1 MASDGKKRKGEGL
14 DAAVEDLVSW
24 VADTWHPWKPPP
36 VHPKTYMVWRT
47 KSLENLAWDA
57 KGVEAEV
64 EGNWGRIQG
73 RDVVG
78 TGRLENFHHW
88 DSSSIPG
95 LPCVLHRR
103 VATRSLRQKSRSSRN
118 SSHWASKP
126 GSNFV
131 IFVMVRILDAFFLG
145 GGGNYSGSWLHRTG
159 RRRTLNSKRL
169 CRSNGRHKPLVCT
182 SGVSKGIKASIA
194 DTRHKLATHICN

>member
-1 MASDGKKRKGEGL
+1 MKAI
-14 DAAVEDLVSW
+14 
-24 VADTWHPWKPPP
+24 
-36 VHPKTYMVWRT
+36 
-47 KSLENLAWDA
+47 
-57 KGVEAEV
+57 EV
-64 EGNWGRIQG
+64 ESKAAMWWGLG
-73 RDVVG
+73 G
-78 TGRLENFHHW
+78 W
-88 DSSSIPG
+88 SIFITEIH
-95 LPCVLHRR
+95 LPCLGFLVFCNTR
-103 VATRSLRQKSRSSRN
+103 VATRSLRQKSKSSRN

-159 RRRTLNSKRL
+159 RRRILNSKRL
-169 CRSNGRHKPLVCT
+169 CRSSGRHKPLVCT